1 MDGFPQNHCRK
12 RFGAAHFVPG
22 ATASSVGFVPTSAV
36 SVFAELPL
44 RPESG
49 EVVEDCSQH
58 PAENSRQ
65 PFLCSPFYNIVSVRL
80 VSGA

>member
-1 MDGFPQNHCRK
+1 M
-12 RFGAAHFVPG
+12 
-22 ATASSVGFVPTSAV
+22 PTSAV

-44 RPESG
+44 QPESG

-65 PFLCSPFYNIVSVRL
+65 LFLCSPFCTIVGARL
-80 VSGA
+80 VSDAESNSFD